1 MSDTATSGTEP
12 APARPYMT
20 EAELAEM
27 LSLSPAT
34 LRTWRC
40 LGRGPRFAKVG
51 RSVRYRPADVHR
63 WVESQLRG

>member
-1 MSDTATSGTEP
+1 MSNTTTSGVSTE
-12 APARPYMT
+12 PARPYMT
-20 EAELAEM
+20 ESETAEILG
-27 LSLSPAT
+27 LSPAT

-51 RSVRYRPADVHR
+51 RSVRYRPADVHE